1 MGLGIAIL
9 GGRCCHIEIGLAVPV
24 ESVVEPLVAA
34 ELRTEVIDHAV
45 GLVLQ
50 CQGIDV
56 VVVGVHGKLHHHIGI
71 VGMEEGALLDAETD
85 REGAGHILL
94 LVLQGRYVFAED
106 FF

>member
-9 GGRCCHIEIGLAVPV
+9 GGRCSHVEISLAVPV

-50 CQGIDV
+50 SQGIDV
-56 VVVGVHGKLHHHIGI
+56 VIVSVHGKLHHHIRV
-71 VGMEEGALLDAETD
+71 VGMEEGALLDAESH
-85 REGAGHILL
+85 REGAGHVLL
-94 LVLQGRYVFAED
+94 LVLQGRNVFAED

>member
-1 MGLGIAIL
+1 MCLGITIL
-9 GGRCCHIEIGLAVPV
+9 GCWGSHVEVSLAVPV
-24 ESVVEPLVAA
+24 ESIVEPLVAA

-56 VVVGVHGKLHHHIGI
+56 VVVSVHGKLHHHIRI
-71 VGMEEGALLDAETD
+71 VGMEEGSLLDAETD